1 MLLIKLALTK
11 EKVSKQQCNLT
22 PKQKENMNTPS
33 RPWFGCNMELPK
45 AGSRPHIFV
54 LKSEMLYI
62 LQSCELEHFSLQMVF
77 HPFYF
82 IHE

>member
-22 PKQKENMNTPS
+22 PKQKENINTPS
-33 RPWFGCNMELPK
+33 RPWFRYDMALPK
-45 AGSRPHIFV
+45 GLIFV
-54 LKSEMLYI
+54 LKSEMLYIWI

-82 IHE
+82 IHEW

>member
-11 EKVSKQQCNLT
+11 EKVSKQRCNLT
-22 PKQKENMNTPS
+22 PKQKENINTPS
-33 RPWFGCNMELPK
+33 RPWFRCNMELPK
-45 AGSRPHIFV
+45 AGSRPHIFL
-54 LKSEMLYI
+54 LKVRCYI
-62 LQSCELEHFSLQMVF
+62 LQSCELEHFSLQMVI